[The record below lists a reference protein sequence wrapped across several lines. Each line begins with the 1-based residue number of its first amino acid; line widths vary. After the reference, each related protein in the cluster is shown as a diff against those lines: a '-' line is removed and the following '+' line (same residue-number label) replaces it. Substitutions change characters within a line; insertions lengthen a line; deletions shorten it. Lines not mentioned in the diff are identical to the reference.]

1 MIPPLLD
8 ELLRAH
14 GPSGHEHL
22 AFRVIQAAVGELAE
36 IETDTVGNL
45 VARRSANAG
54 AGAAD
59 RPLLALFAHLDVVGL
74 AVAHVPEDGL
84 LPVHRLGGW
93 RANVAY
99 GQRVEIRTATGAVHG
114 VIARRTKDDEKVEW
128 EQLYVDIGAADG
140 SEARALV
147 APGDPMVVVAPPL
160 ELAHDRIASRSLD
173 NRACV
178 YVALETLCRLGA
190 EELAADVAVVA
201 GAQEELGHSGVP
213 PAMYRLR
220 PDVAIALDV
229 TYATDVPAGD
239 ANEAGDHRLG
249 TGPAIFRGPAISPK
263 VFELLLAAAS
273 ADGIAHTIET
283 GMKTYTD
290 ADHTYI
296 SRSGVPTG
304 LVSVPLRNMH
314 SPGEIVQLSDLED
327 CVRLLVSFAR
337 RLESGTD
344 FRR

>member
-1 MIPPLLD
+1 MAIPPLLD

-22 AFRVIQAAVGELAE
+22 AHGAIRASVGEIAE
-36 IETDTVGNL
+36 VESDTVGNL
-45 VARRSANAG
+45 VVRLTTDG
-54 AGAAD
+54 D
-59 RPLLALFAHLDVVGL
+59 RPLLALFAHLDVIGL
-74 AVAHVPEDGL
+74 AVAHVPDDGL

-99 GQRVEIRTATGAVHG
+99 GQRVEIRTAKGVVHG
-114 VIARRTKDDEKVEW
+114 VIARKTKDDEKVEW
-128 EQLYVDIGAADG
+128 EQLYVDIGAGDG
-140 SEARALV
+140 SEARELV
-147 APGDPMVVVAPPL
+147 APGDPMVVVAPPI
-160 ELAHDRIASRSLD
+160 ELAHDRVASRNLD
-173 NRACV
+173 NRAGV
-178 YVALETLCRLGA
+178 YVALETLRR
-190 EELAADVAVVA
+190 LAADEPDAQVAVVA

-213 PAMYRLR
+213 AAMYRLR
-220 PDVAIALDV
+220 PDVVIALDV
-229 TYATDVPAGD
+229 TYATDVPAGN

-263 VFELLLAAAS
+263 VFDLLLEAAS
-273 ADGIAHTIET
+273 TEGVAHTVET

-290 ADHTYI
+290 ADDTYT